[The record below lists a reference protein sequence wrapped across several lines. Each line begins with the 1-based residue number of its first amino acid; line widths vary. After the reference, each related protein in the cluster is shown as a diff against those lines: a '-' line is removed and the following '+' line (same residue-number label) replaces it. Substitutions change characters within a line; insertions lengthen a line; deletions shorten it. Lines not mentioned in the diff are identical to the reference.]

1 MNVKRKYINQE
12 PPRADLVK
20 FCLKLTDLTRDFKEL
35 FPQSQGW
42 EINLCEMMIEIS
54 ADTAQPYHAGM
65 MCAGDKSMDK
75 EFANSLADDIGDH
88 IGRHLHRR

>member
-1 MNVKRKYINQE
+1 MKVNRKYINQE

-20 FCLKLTDLTRDFKEL
+20 FCLSLTKLTRDFKEL

-42 EINLCEMMIEIS
+42 EINLCEMMIELS

-65 MCAGDKSMDK
+65 MCMEDQSMDK

-88 IGRHLHRR
+88 IRKHLHRR